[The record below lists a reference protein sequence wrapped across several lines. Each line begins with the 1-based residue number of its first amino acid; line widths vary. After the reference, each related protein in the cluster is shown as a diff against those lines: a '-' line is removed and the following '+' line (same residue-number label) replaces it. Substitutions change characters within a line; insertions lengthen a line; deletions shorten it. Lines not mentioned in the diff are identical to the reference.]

1 MEDMNL
7 YELLDIPKDATRGD
21 IKKAYKKMA
30 LMYHPD
36 KVSSLGPRLKEV
48 ANEEMKKLNNA
59 KDVLLDDNERQA
71 YDASLQR
78 PSAPVKTSV
87 PGKDEIMQLNNIL
100 IGARNYID
108 DLRKIN
114 GDVREAEN
122 FFIQA
127 KYAVN
132 KGDITRAVEM
142 AQHSKEAAKSI
153 LYKYAVNV
161 LLLAKDKLVKHRDSG
176 VDISIAFDRFL
187 EARNSMMNEL
197 FLEAVDISME
207 SVNIANDIARKLKD
221 KVGEKKKVLQPPLP
235 KEIAKESIPEPPP
248 PVPKGYVAEWD
259 EESRNKDLD
268 VYRSTLV
275 KVWADGVVTQEEQ
288 DELDQMKKQF
298 GVGLEEHEELE
309 KEVRALRKNN
319 IKIYL
324 DAMKKVLDDGII
336 DGEEHALLAKLRGE
350 LKLEK
355 DKEFSI

>member
-1 MEDMNL
+1 MENINL
-7 YELLDIPKDATRGD
+7 YELLDIPKDSTSGD

-59 KDVLLDDNERQA
+59 KDVLLDENERQA

-78 PSAPVKTSV
+78 SSAPMKAAV
-87 PGKDEIMQLNNIL
+87 PGKEEIMQLNNIL

-161 LLLAKDKLVKHRDSG
+161 LLLAKDKLVKHRDTG

-187 EARNSMMNEL
+187 EARNSMMNES

-207 SVNIANDIARKLKD
+207 SVNIANDIARRLHD
-221 KVGEKKKVLQPPLP
+221 TVGERKEVPQPPLP

-268 VYRSTLV
+268 VYKSTLV

-288 DELDQMKKQF
+288 DELDELKKQL

-336 DGEEHALLAKLRGE
+336 DEGEHTLLARLRGE